1 MLRTSIITWRHT
13 PYWWSTTA
21 SVIPE
26 SVPGVSSPCRRHPT
40 PRDVWPVHQVNNRE
54 SLSTDTSLPKE
65 VLEESESMEVD
76 GINGRLKTCRCS
88 LEGLEGHQGGAGLG
102 LVQSRSGEVIDEET
116 APLGLAWSWPGE
128 DVSQRHPRRPQPSE
142 YRPLLRKGLVS
153 RCTRLCTTLDKE
165 TALDKARLDSTFQQ
179 GIYLIEGLYDE
190 LPV

>member
-26 SVPGVSSPCRRHPT
+26 SVLRVSSPCRRHPT
-40 PRDVWPVHQVNNRE
+40 PRDVWPVHQVTKRE
-54 SLSTDTSLPKE
+54 PLSTDTSLPKE
-65 VLEESESMEVD
+65 VLEESESMEFD
-76 GINGRLKTCRCS
+76 GINGRLKICRCS

-102 LVQSRSGEVIDEET
+102 LVQSRSGEVINEET
-116 APLGLAWSWPGE
+116 APLGLARSWSGE

-153 RCTRLCTTLDKE
+153 TCTRLCTTLDKE
-165 TALDKARLDSTFQQ
+165 TTLNKEGLDSTFQR
-179 GIYLIEGLYDE
+179 GVYLVEGLYE
-190 LPV
+190 AQPV